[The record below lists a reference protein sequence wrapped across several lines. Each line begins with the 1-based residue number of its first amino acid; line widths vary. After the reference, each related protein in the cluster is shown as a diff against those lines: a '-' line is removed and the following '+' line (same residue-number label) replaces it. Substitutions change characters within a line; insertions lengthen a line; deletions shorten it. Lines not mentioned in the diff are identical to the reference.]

1 MSTARCRIPMGYFYG
16 HMVVVPDE
24 VSPEQAHEL
33 VHVATPDW
41 DRQLSVLSK
50 LFEDVSC
57 RYSLACSKLKE
68 LLHPYLIS
76 DISNTSHLAS
86 YMQVKS
92 GEKNGNF
99 TNTEHAK
106 IFAAYQVKCV
116 PY

>member
-16 HMVVVPDE
+16 HMVVLPDE
-24 VSPEQAHEL
+24 VSPEQARDIPSAMTSDL
-33 VHVATPDW
+33 
-41 DRQLSVLSK
+41 DRQLSVLGK

-92 GEKNGNF
+92 SEKTGSF

-106 IFAAYQVKCV
+106 IFAAYQV
-116 PY
+116 